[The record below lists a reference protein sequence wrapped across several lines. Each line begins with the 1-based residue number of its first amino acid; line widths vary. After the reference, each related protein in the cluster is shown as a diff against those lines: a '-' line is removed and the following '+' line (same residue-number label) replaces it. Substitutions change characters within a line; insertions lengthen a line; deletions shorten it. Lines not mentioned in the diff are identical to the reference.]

1 MSTKLK
7 CMPKETVAADTFI
20 GKKVIDREGIEYG
33 KIKHIHINPDTLVI
47 SGVTITQGLGKE
59 HYLAKDYIDKF
70 SEKTL
75 HLSRPPIMIGV
86 TVTDCDRNRL
96 GKIKDTHNNPD
107 TGEVESIEVSDG
119 LARSKVI
126 PKSEIW
132 GIGEKVILKISKKEF
147 KKSEWSDD
155 DAVAGH

>member
-1 MSTKLK
+1 MSTKFK
-7 CMPKETVAADTFI
+7 DTSKGTAAADTFT

-33 KIKHIHINPDTLVI
+33 KIKHIHIDPDTLVV
-47 SGVTITQGLGKE
+47 SGVTITQGLGKD
-59 HYLAKDYIDKF
+59 HYLAKDYIDRF

-75 HLSRPPIMIGV
+75 HLSRPPIMEGV

-96 GKIKDTHNNPD
+96 GKIKRTYNNPD

-132 GIGEKVILKISKKEF
+132 GVGEKVILKISKKEF
-147 KKSEWSDD
+147 KQSSK
-155 DAVAGH
+155 